1 MRKELHVEP
10 PKPKATRERAV
21 AGALQPGDKVAL
33 FGQDGHGELVGVKGQ
48 TAEVMFGGLKTL
60 VKINQL
66 EKLGRAEIKER
77 ELASKSKAGRLSGGK
92 SSSGGG
98 GNGVN
103 ITDRM
108 AGFSPTLDLRG
119 ERAEDALTKTMSF
132 VDDAVMLGMSEV
144 KFLHGRGNGV
154 LRQVVRDYLRSQRA
168 VASVADEHADR
179 GGDGVTIAVLK

>member
-1 MRKELHVEP
+1 M
-10 PKPKATRERAV
+10 
-21 AGALQPGDKVAL
+21 AL
-33 FGQDGHGELVGVKGQ
+33 FGQEGHGELVSVKGK

-60 VKINQL
+60 VKIDQL
-66 EKLGRAEIKER
+66 EKLGRAEIRER
-77 ELASKSKAGRLSGGK
+77 EQAAKAKVGRLSGGNT
-92 SSSGGG
+92 SSG

-132 VDDAVMLGMSEV
+132 VDDAVMLGMPEV

-179 GGDGVTIAVLK
+179 GGDGVTVAVLK